1 MGRASDI
8 AAAVCAFALAGA
20 GAAHAQSATR
30 LTQGPAVTPV
40 DQAWTVKS
48 DKKTLQWTEG
58 RWGLKLDYSQPVG
71 RPTEWNDVEAGAF
84 FKLSPQLRVGGS
96 LGLGEPM
103 PDPARPPVDERAQ
116 PRVRLETT
124 FKF

>member
-1 MGRASDI
+1 MGRALHI
-8 AAAVCAFALAGA
+8 AAAVCALALAGA
-20 GAAHAQSATR
+20 GAAHAQSAK

-40 DQAWTVKS
+40 DQAWAVKS

-58 RWGLKLDYSQPVG
+58 RWGLKLDYGQPVG

-84 FKLSPQLRVGGS
+84 FRLSPQLRVGGS
-96 LGLGEPM
+96 LGLGEAK
-103 PDPARPPVDERAQ
+103 PDPAKPPVDERAQ